1 MPIKTLSIV
10 IPAYNYAQY
19 IGECIESVLNQ
30 SQKAD
35 EIIVVDDESKDN
47 TKEIVSKYPVRY
59 IWQKNKGLSGARNT
73 GIREA
78 TSQFICCLDAD
89 DMLRP
94 DAIKEMMVLADEKVI
109 AQAGL
114 MYFGTQIATFFPQ
127 GADLESLLKTN
138 TVYCNSIF
146 PKKAW
151 EDMGGYDESETMRLG
166 LEDWLAWIEM
176 AAMGYKVKT
185 CNYIALLYR
194 RHGQAM
200 TQATTHPNWN
210 IIIKYMKEK
219 IESKY
224 GLKTYFQKI

>member
-1 MPIKTLSIV
+1 MPAKTLSIV

-47 TKEIVSKYPVRY
+47 TKEIVLKYPVKY

-78 TSQFICCLDAD
+78 TSQFIMPLDAD

-94 DAIKEMMVLADEKVI
+94 DAIKEMMALADEKVI

-127 GADLESLLKTN
+127 GANLESMKHSN
-138 TVYCNSIF
+138 SIYCNSIF
-146 PKKAW
+146 PKSLWKSV
-151 EDMGGYDESETMRLG
+151 GGYDESDIMRLG
-166 LEDWLAWIEM
+166 WEDYLFWYECMKAGATL
-176 AAMGYKVKT
+176 KT
-185 CNYIALLYR
+185 SNYIALLYR
-194 RHGQAM
+194 RHGKTM
-200 TQATTHPNWN
+200 TMNTTHPNLDK
-210 IIIKYMKEK
+210 IKGYMK
-219 IESKY
+219 SKHPE
-224 GLKTYFQKI
+224 LIF